1 MIRISRAMN
10 HVTIKRWASALK
22 YWWCWKL
29 RCSHKMGSKWWQLAW
44 SMSLAFRAGIPNS
57 YVYALTQTKMWTCGI
72 SQKKGML
79 NVILNSYQISKLSL
93 HSVIKCIDYFGLFLK
108 GGYYLDELYGTY
120 MLENVKIKAN

>member
-1 MIRISRAMN
+1 MFTLS
-10 HVTIKRWASALK
+10 H
-22 YWWCWKL
+22 KL
-29 RCSHKMGSKWWQLAW
+29 RCELV
-44 SMSLAFRAGIPNS
+44 AFLR
-57 YVYALTQTKMWTCGI
+57 
-72 SQKKGML
+72 KKGML